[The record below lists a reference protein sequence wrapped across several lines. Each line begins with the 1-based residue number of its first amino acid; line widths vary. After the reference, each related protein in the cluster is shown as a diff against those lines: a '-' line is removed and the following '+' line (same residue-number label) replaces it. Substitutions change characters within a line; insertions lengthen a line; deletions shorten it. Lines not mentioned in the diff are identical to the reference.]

1 MNSFLD
7 RDKIEWLFGSPEI
20 RGLVM
25 VYAAILL
32 LMACEWFI
40 RKKTGQRF
48 ESDTAEGLISFWAK
62 YLRLFLV
69 ICALPLLTAQTAFVL
84 VMFLG
89 TLSANIFLAVYYL
102 KWLCFSVLLLLIVV
116 KAFYERKLL
125 SGKMYLVTLG
135 FGITTTGLLYY
146 IYTFWF

>member
-20 RGLVM
+20 RGLVI

-32 LMACEWFI
+32 LMTCEWFI

-48 ESDTAEGLISFWAK
+48 RSGTAEGLISFWAK

-69 ICALPLLTAQTAFVL
+69 VCALPLLTAQTAFVL

-89 TLSANIFLAVYYL
+89 TLSANIFVAIYYL
-102 KWLCFSVLLLLIVV
+102 KWLCFSVLFLLIVV

-125 SGKMYLVTLG
+125 SGKIYLVTLG
-135 FGITTTGLLYY
+135 SGITTTGLLYY